1 MMGTTWPRCRLP
13 PRARVGEPPPVT
25 GCKLVA
31 GICLVQCHQLHVK
44 CGSLHQSG
52 RSSGPPGE
60 PCLTPS
66 CRYMAAV
73 QAAAAQ
79 HPQGSPASGHQ
90 APSPGSPPLQPHLG
104 GQQHQQHHLMQRG
117 GPGGVLERL
126 RGLCEGGSV
135 VPVPFLRAADAVPG
149 ALLGGAAGAACEGD
163 TAGAL
168 PSALVSAG
176 ICPVSSASK
185 THAVDSAALC
195 GATCVADASARGLRC
210 AACILMPSP
219 QQLHYLCLDVP

>member
-1 MMGTTWPRCRLP
+1 M
-13 PRARVGEPPPVT
+13 
-25 GCKLVA
+25 
-31 GICLVQCHQLHVK
+31 QCNQLHVQ
-44 CGSLHQSG
+44 CTSLCQSG
-52 RSSGPPGE
+52 RLSGPPGDRYLD
-60 PCLTPS
+60 PP

-79 HPQGSPASGHQ
+79 HPQGSPASGQ
-90 APSPGSPPLQPHLG
+90 SAPSPGGPALQPHLG

-149 ALLGGAAGAACEGD
+149 ALLGDAAGAACEGD

-176 ICPVSSASK
+176 DLHLQCSQD
-185 THAVDSAALC
+185 TCC
-195 GATCVADASARGLRC
+195 GQRCIVCYNLRGQ
-210 AACILMPSP
+210 CI
-219 QQLHYLCLDVP
+219 